1 MFIFVTGFSLRAAT
15 ISPFE
20 PDRAGESSRQ
30 NREALSRERERRDG
44 LHCEAA
50 EGSIHDGSCKVGFF
64 ICATSRALFRMSTL
78 SACTACSP
86 PSSMDVSLAQL
97 QERGPFVWATV
108 LSCES
113 ACARI
118 MRLRH

>member
-50 EGSIHDGSCKVGFF
+50 EGSIHDGSCF
-64 ICATSRALFRMSTL
+64 ICATSRALFRMPTL

-97 QERGPFVWATV
+97 QERGPFVWANF
-108 LSCES
+108 LSCD
-113 ACARI
+113 I
-118 MRLRH
+118 